1 MVIPLAGLW
10 LWAGGPL
17 WFVVAAFCIYA
28 FVSGGPSILVWI
40 YPNEL
45 FPTEFRATAV
55 GIATSVSRFGAA
67 TGTYLLPMSIS
78 ALGTGTTM
86 LFGAILT
93 AVAFVICLVM
103 APETKGKSLEEVSSV
118 APQATVGGTPAAAR

>member
-1 MVIPLAGLW
+1 M
-10 LWAGGPL
+10 WAGGP
-17 WFVVAAFCIYA
+17 C
-28 FVSGGPSILVWI
+28 ILVWI
-40 YPNEL
+40 YPTEL

-67 TGTYLLPMSIS
+67 TGTYLLPLSIS

-93 AVAFVICLVM
+93 AVAFVICSWRPKPK
-103 APETKGKSLEEVSSV
+103 ASRWRKSRAWTCRHQLSGRR
-118 APQATVGGTPAAAR
+118 PQRADCPSR

>member
-1 MVIPLAGLW
+1 M
-10 LWAGGPL
+10 
-17 WFVVAAFCIYA
+17 
-28 FVSGGPSILVWI
+28 WI

-67 TGTYLLPMSIS
+67 TGTYLLPLSIS

-93 AVAFVICLVM
+93 AVAFVICLFM
-103 APETKGKSLEEVSSV
+103 APETKGKSLEEVSSI
-118 APQATVGGTPAAAR
+118 ASQTPAIGATAAVR

>member
-1 MVIPLAGLW
+1 VPR
-10 LWAGGPL
+10 
-17 WFVVAAFCIYA
+17 
-28 FVSGGPSILVWI
+28 I

-45 FPTEFRATAV
+45 FQTEFRTTAV

-67 TGTYLLPMSIS
+67 TGTYLLPLNIS

-93 AVAFVICLVM
+93 AMAFVICLLM

-118 APQATVGGTPAAAR
+118 DLQAPVTGASAAAR